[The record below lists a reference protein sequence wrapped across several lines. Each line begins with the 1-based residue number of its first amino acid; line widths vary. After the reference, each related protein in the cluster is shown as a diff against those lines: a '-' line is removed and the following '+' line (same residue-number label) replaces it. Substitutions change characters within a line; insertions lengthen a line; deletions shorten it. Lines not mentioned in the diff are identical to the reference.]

1 MILISKLK
9 LFLKK
14 KLFYIFIVLAMVL
27 FTIYVKSFNFYLQ
40 LILIFIFLYFVVL
53 SILISKRYSEVSRS
67 EPFPKTPP
75 KVAVVTY
82 AYNNWKPVK
91 YTLEQLKKL
100 EYPIPYNIYVIT
112 DGTCEFLKNDKSV
125 TQIIIDKKY
134 FSVNGNRKSII
145 MNQGLKKIK
154 EELIFGVDGDTI
166 PEKDALLKMVPSLK
180 DDVGM
185 VVGVM
190 GVTNKKKFIE
200 KLQTI
205 EYTFSFGLPRM
216 VLTAMGSLDIGTGAM
231 CLLNKKIF
239 DSVGGYDEENI
250 TEDKEIAYKFIEK
263 GYKIHFVVDAKAKTE
278 VPSTWKSYF
287 IQRLRWARG
296 GFDTNNKYL
305 NFLFNKHLGI
315 FGFFLPYNLGV
326 MILSMMLVFRTVYYL
341 LYDFFITTY
350 YNLSNIIIY
359 GINLSDFSFNFSFFN
374 ISSLIIIL
382 LVSLSIS
389 VYFMSLSFGYTDF
402 KLDISYFLP
411 MLFFL
416 SVYGFIIIFMYII
429 GVVYELIGV
438 KQKW

>member
-1 MILISKLK
+1 
-9 LFLKK
+9 
-14 KLFYIFIVLAMVL
+14 
-27 FTIYVKSFNFYLQ
+27 
-40 LILIFIFLYFVVL
+40 
-53 SILISKRYSEVSRS
+53 
-67 EPFPKTPP
+67 
-75 KVAVVTY
+75 
-82 AYNNWKPVK
+82 
-91 YTLEQLKKL
+91 
-100 EYPIPYNIYVIT
+100 
-112 DGTCEFLKNDKSV
+112 
-125 TQIIIDKKY
+125 
-134 FSVNGNRKSII
+134 
-145 MNQGLKKIK
+145 
-154 EELIFGVDGDTI
+154 
-166 PEKDALLKMVPSLK
+166 
-180 DDVGM
+180 
-185 VVGVM
+185 
-190 GVTNKKKFIE
+190 
-200 KLQTI
+200 
-205 EYTFSFGLPRM
+205 
-216 VLTAMGSLDIGTGAM
+216 
-231 CLLNKKIF
+231 
-239 DSVGGYDEENI
+239 
-250 TEDKEIAYKFIEK
+250 
-263 GYKIHFVVDAKAKTE
+263 VVDAKAKTE

-305 NFLFNKHLGI
+305 NFLFNKNLGI

-350 YNLSNIIIY
+350 YNLSNIILY
-359 GINLSDFSFNFSFFN
+359 GVNLSDFSFNFSFFN